1 MVHRVGGKGASH
13 TKASSTKEASTNT
26 KSERFLR
33 EPWHALVLASSVGK
47 VCAPW
52 CSVAWCLLVVIVSLL
67 GMTLSFCEQWSPCN
81 RWSSFQ
87 TCEFPKTWSENCM
100 QNTVSRRSWNRLGVD
115 FNPKGRGQKK
125 NGIMWE
131 KFPSGRHPPGWDT
144 PVIKKNV
151 GFIFHF
157 RTSGTFLVFTKKSQF
172 LGGKCGWC

>member
-1 MVHRVGGKGASH
+1 MQHLISMVHRVGGKGASQ

-26 KSERFLR
+26 KSERLLR
-33 EPWHALVLASSVGK
+33 EPWLALVLASSVGK

-100 QNTVSRRSWNRLGVD
+100 QNTVSRRSWNRFVVD
-115 FNPKGRGQKK
+115 FNPISPGMGGGQ
-125 NGIMWE
+125 ICPQAAQM
-131 KFPSGRHPPGWDT
+131 RIA
-144 PVIKKNV
+144 V
-151 GFIFHF
+151 
-157 RTSGTFLVFTKKSQF
+157 KKSMGGNLDNLCIF
-172 LGGKCGWC
+172 LNVH